1 MKNDI
6 LAQLLKSKGIEVTPE
21 LLKELD
27 EAAKQQARDNAETL
41 NAMKVDNFV
50 ALQDM
55 CINLHNHISETAK
68 NADILPGSAFNV
80 VCRFVDNGIMLSF
93 ENINGA
99 GIKSPVHL
107 DFGGNVVHQPVHNRR
122 KKASNS

>member
-6 LAQLLKSKGIEVTPE
+6 LADLLKSKGIDVTPE
-21 LLKELD
+21 LLAELD
-27 EAAKQQARDNAETL
+27 QAAKQQARDNAELL
-41 NAMKVDNFV
+41 NAMKVENFH
-50 ALQDM
+50 ALQELCKD
-55 CINLHNHISETAK
+55 LHAHIKTEVE
-68 NADILPGSAFNV
+68 NGDILPGSAFNA
-80 VCRFVDNGIMLSF
+80 VCRITDNGIMLSF

-107 DFGGNVVHQPVHNRR
+107 NFEGNVVNEPVHNRR